1 MSSVGSVVVGSAFS
15 RLVNVG
21 YDGVCHI
28 LMSAF
33 VCLHPPKNITRKM
46 RTGNFPRKAPRTTT
60 PREKLAEI
68 AFCSSFPPLILQPVS
83 ELISFP
89 LCLSPSSHGHAR
101 ILLPRTNT
109 RDGDTNV
116 CIKCVYA
123 EKGGEAGIGIIYS
136 SSKKIV
142 PSAVTGDDFYFLAFG
157 KTKLLSLSHV
167 SLFLG
172 FFFPVSAVIALHF
185 LRRQSDHF
193 RRILETLPRKVSIRR
208 VFSLQ
213 LPPKKFCLSQ
223 HPFLVPKKA
232 QKQIL
237 SVFSSLFDSF
247 FILFFKISSSPCG
260 VCLRCLDGSFC
271 DIKTGLKTDP
281 FQCHFLKGPSKK

>member
-1 MSSVGSVVVGSAFS
+1 MALKNVAFITPSLFSDDADDPYRRRRGLSFSLFLCTRNFYFTTGEGKVSSVGSVVVGSAFS

-172 FFFPVSAVIALHF
+172 FFF
-185 LRRQSDHF
+185 
-193 RRILETLPRKVSIRR
+193 
-208 VFSLQ
+208 
-213 LPPKKFCLSQ
+213 
-223 HPFLVPKKA
+223 
-232 QKQIL
+232 
-237 SVFSSLFDSF
+237 SS
-247 FILFFKISSSPCG
+247 
-260 VCLRCLDGSFC
+260 
-271 DIKTGLKTDP
+271 
-281 FQCHFLKGPSKK
+281 